1 MKQIILAYKEYPQDL
16 LIVFSSV
23 PMHREIMAVAFLFV
37 LNAWCAKMVDD
48 VGAHKCYTLLTVK
61 GTEQAV
67 TSSWSCP

>member
-1 MKQIILAYKEYPQDL
+1 
-16 LIVFSSV
+16 
-23 PMHREIMAVAFLFV
+23 MHREIMAVAFLFV
-37 LNAWCAKMVDD
+37 LNAWCAKMVDA